1 MYKGINGKKI
11 ELRPQ
16 ILKGAITFMLEE
28 LDRLSPQ
35 EIHSGLEDIFEWSL
49 TPKELFRCLGHL
61 QDRNIISII
70 EGSDETSYKIRKAN
84 YSELE
89 ASQVRDII
97 ATDKIFKRKFE
108 KWREKVFA

>member
-1 MYKGINGKKI
+1 MYKGINQKKI
-11 ELRPQ
+11 EMKPQ
-16 ILKGAITFMLEE
+16 IIKGAMTFMLEE

-35 EIHSGLEDIFEWSL
+35 ELHSGLKDIFGWPL
-49 TPKELFRCLGHL
+49 TPKELYRSLGHL

-70 EGSDETSYKIRKAN
+70 ENSDGTEYKIRKAN

-108 KWREKVFA
+108 QWRDKVFK